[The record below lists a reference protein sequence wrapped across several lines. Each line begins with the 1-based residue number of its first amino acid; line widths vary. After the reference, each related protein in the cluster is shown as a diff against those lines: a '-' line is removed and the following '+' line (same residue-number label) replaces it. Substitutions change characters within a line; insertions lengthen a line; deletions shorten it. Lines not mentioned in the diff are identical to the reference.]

1 MAQPD
6 SAWPGVDPLKVQS
19 PFPAHLRASLP
30 MNPERLTV
38 DMSMTLI
45 KRMINE
51 LQGRGV
57 LHPTLH
63 ITTQEDQHAL
73 TIRVEVND

>member
-1 MAQPD
+1 MVQPD
-6 SAWPGVDPLKVQS
+6 PLQMQS

-30 MNPERLTV
+30 INPDRLSV

-45 KRMINE
+45 KRMITE

-57 LHPTLH
+57 LHPDLT
-63 ITTQEDQHAL
+63 ITVTEDQHSV
-73 TIRVEVND
+73 TIRVETP

>member
-30 MNPERLTV
+30 INPDPLTV
-38 DMSMTLI
+38 DASMALL
-45 KRMINE
+45 KRMVTE

-57 LHPTLH
+57 LNPDIH
-63 ITTQEDQHAL
+63 ITVTEEQHVL
-73 TIRVEVND
+73 TIRAETP